1 MSPATPETQQN
12 RPAHQ
17 LRIGLIKAA
26 IWANVTREGMIFN
39 VTFERAYRDGEAWK
53 SSNSFGRDDLLKL
66 AKVADD
72 AHSWITRQLAPTT
85 TPPPSSL
92 RTSPRKT
99 A

>member
-66 AKVADD
+66 AKVADE
-72 AHSWITRQLAPTT
+72 AHSWITRQLAPTNAK
-85 TPPPSSL
+85 PSQARPAS
-92 RTSPRKT
+92 RKV

>member
-1 MSPATPETQQN
+1 MSQPTPETQPN
-12 RPAHQ
+12 RPVHK

-39 VTFERAYRDGEAWK
+39 VTFERSYHDGEAWR

-66 AKVADD
+66 AKVADE

-85 TPPPSSL
+85 AKPASL
-92 RTSPRKT
+92 RASPRK
-99 A
+99 AA